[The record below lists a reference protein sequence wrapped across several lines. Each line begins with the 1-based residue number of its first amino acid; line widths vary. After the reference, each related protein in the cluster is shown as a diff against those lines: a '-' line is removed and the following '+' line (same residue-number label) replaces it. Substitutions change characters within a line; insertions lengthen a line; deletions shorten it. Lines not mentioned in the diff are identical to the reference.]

1 MMQRTPVQDQA
12 ETLEREKRIKYKG
25 SARIRLEH
33 FAFSKDEPGMLNKSV
48 VKNLVSIFEA
58 EGCFHRD
65 SRYHVPTVIDRE
77 QLDPALHSSGIASDL
92 LLGNAQTEAPE
103 LRFPLGF
110 RLECLHGRHRV
121 QAGREMV
128 PPQLWWTVDLYLAG
142 MASSI
147 PTEQNIPH

>member
-1 MMQRTPVQDQA
+1 MMQRTQVQDQE

-25 SARIRLEH
+25 TARIRLEH
-33 FAFSKDEPGMLNKSV
+33 FDFSKDEPGMLNKSV
-48 VKNLVSIFEA
+48 VKKLVSIFEA

-65 SRYHVPTVIDRE
+65 SRYHVPAVIDRE
-77 QLDPALHSSGIASDL
+77 RLDPALHSSGFASDL

-103 LRFPLGF
+103 LQFPLGF
-110 RLECLHGRHRV
+110 RLKCLHDRHRV

-147 PTEQNIPH
+147 PTKQNIPH